1 MLKKFDIVCLSETWT
16 NPDTEKDIKLSEYE
30 PFCNS
35 RACKNK
41 KANRDSGGVAILIRK
56 TLLKFV
62 SRQPNVYEDAIW
74 LKIDRTLFGTQKDIY
89 LCNLYLPPEKSSS
102 NVNSDLD
109 KWDLIEREIQLFL
122 SKGSVLLCGDL
133 NARTGTKLDYI
144 PNDSRDAFLNLPNNY
159 VPDPTTIR
167 NRCNLDT
174 KVNNFGKILLDMCI
188 GKSLQIINGRTCGDF
203 FGNFTCLKYN
213 GNSTVDYN
221 IISKELNDRSYLS
234 VNSPIT
240 NPYL

>member
-1 MLKKFDIVCLSETWT
+1 MVTLCISWLIAWHIGPGCATLVCDLGNYHPLVVVSIVLG
-16 NPDTEKDIKLSEYE
+16 
-30 PFCNS
+30 
-35 RACKNK
+35 R
-41 KANRDSGGVAILIRK
+41 V
-56 TLLKFV
+56 
-62 SRQPNVYEDAIW
+62 
-74 LKIDRTLFGTQKDIY
+74 
-89 LCNLYLPPEKSSS
+89 
-102 NVNSDLD
+102 
-109 KWDLIEREIQLFL
+109 EREIQLFL
-122 SKGSVLLCGDL
+122 GKGPVLLCGDL

-213 GNSTVDYN
+213 GNSTVQGCPQDFVRTYT
-221 IISKELNDRSYLS
+221 K
-234 VNSPIT
+234 
-240 NPYL
+240 